1 MKSEVGEQP
10 EKKFSAK
17 FLRALH
23 HKNYR
28 LFFIGQTISLVGTW
42 MQQIAMNWLVYRLTG
57 SVFLLGTVGFA
68 TQMSTFVLAPF
79 AGVYADRWNRHKIL
93 ITTQSLSLLQA
104 LLMTVLIFTHVIAV
118 WHILVLAVF
127 LGLIN
132 AFDIPARQAFLVQM
146 IDDRKDLPNA
156 IALNSSMFNAARLIG
171 PSLAGILIAL
181 FGEGF
186 CFLFNGISY
195 IAVIIALLSM
205 KNFQPQAKANTKK
218 VWHNLREG
226 FSYAFHLP
234 AARTILT
241 LLAIISLFGMPYSVL
256 MPVFAKKIFLGG
268 AHTYGF
274 LTGATGV
281 GALIAAFY
289 LAGRKDAE
297 GLGKILFFGSLL
309 FGICL
314 LLFSLSHNLVLSLF
328 ILVAIGFGQIVQM
341 ASGNTI
347 LQTQTDDAMRGRIMS
362 IYTMAFRGFMPL
374 GSLLAGT
381 LAAIIGAPYTLCI
394 GSTVCIFASLF
405 LRKYLAAISPKKK

>member
-1 MKSEVGEQP
+1 MNMEA
-10 EKKFSAK
+10 EKKPKKIFSAAM
-17 FLRALH
+17 FRALK

-28 LFFIGQTISLVGTW
+28 LFFAGQTISLIGTW
-42 MQQIAMNWLVYRLTG
+42 MQQIAMNWLVYRLTN

-79 AGVYADRWNRHKIL
+79 AGVYTDRWNRHKIL

-104 LLMTVLIFTHVIAV
+104 LIFTILIFTHTIAV
-118 WHILVLAVF
+118 WHIFVLAVF
-127 LGLIN
+127 LGFVN

-156 IALNSSMFNAARLIG
+156 IALNSSVFNAARLVG
-171 PSLAGILIAL
+171 PAVAGILIAL
-181 FGEGF
+181 LGEGF
-186 CFLFNGISY
+186 CFLLNSVSY
-195 IAVIIALLSM
+195 VAVIIALLMM
-205 KNFQPQAKANTKK
+205 KNFQPQGKANSKK
-218 VWHNLREG
+218 VWEHLREG

-234 AARTILT
+234 TVRNILI

-274 LTGATGV
+274 LTGATGI
-281 GALIAAFY
+281 GALIAAFF
-289 LAGRKDAE
+289 LAARKDAI
-297 GLGKILFFGSLL
+297 GLGKILFIGSLI
-309 FGICL
+309 FGTSI

-347 LQTQTDDAMRGRIMS
+347 IQTQVDDSMRGRIMS

-374 GSLLAGT
+374 GCLLAGT
-381 LAAIIGAPYTLCI
+381 LATLIGAPYTLFL
-394 GSTVCIFASLF
+394 GSTVCIFAGLL
-405 LRKYLAAISPKKK
+405 LRKKLTAIG